1 MPYDVTVKRPIP
13 CGMLMLKGDR
23 FAQDRF
29 SEVLGMDIPR
39 ISNTVTV
46 HDTYSVLWL
55 GPAEWLLIVP
65 ESDEDRIASE
75 LSYDAADDWAVA
87 IIVSDHYSI
96 ITIQGSETTEVLA
109 QACGIDIHPQKF
121 SIGQCCRCAFARTTA
136 IVRPLD
142 SQGTYELILE
152 SSYVQYA
159 EHWLSRAIGA

>member
-1 MPYDVTVKRPIP
+1 MPYDVTFEKLTP

-23 FAQDRF
+23 IAQDRF

-39 ISNTVTV
+39 ISNTATV

-65 ESDEDRIASE
+65 ESDEVLIASE
-75 LSYDAADDWAVA
+75 LSHDGADDWAVA

-96 ITIQGSETTEVLA
+96 ITIQGSETAEVLA
-109 QACGIDIHPQKF
+109 QACGIDTHPQKF

-142 SQGTYELILE
+142 SRGAYELILE
-152 SSYVQYA
+152 SSFVRYA

>member
-1 MPYDVTVKRPIP
+1 
-13 CGMLMLKGDR
+13 MLKGDR
-23 FAQDRF
+23 IAQDRF

-39 ISNTVTV
+39 ISNTATV

-75 LSYDAADDWAVA
+75 LSYDAVNDWAVA

-109 QACGIDIHPQKF
+109 QACGIDIHPQVF
-121 SIGQCCRCAFARTTA
+121 SIGQGCRCAFARTTA

-152 SSYVQYA
+152 SSYVEYA

>member
-1 MPYDVTVKRPIP
+1 MPYDVTIKRPTP

-23 FAQDRF
+23 IAQDRF

-39 ISNTVTV
+39 ISNTATV

-75 LSYDAADDWAVA
+75 LSYDAVDGLAVA
-87 IIVSDHYSI
+87 IIVSDHYSV
-96 ITIQGSETTEVLA
+96 ITIRGSETAEVLQ
-109 QACGIDIHPQKF
+109 QACGIDIHPQEF
-121 SIGQCCRCAFARTTA
+121 SVGQCCRCAFARTTA

-142 SQGTYELILE
+142 SQDTYELIVE
-152 SSYVQYA
+152 SSYARYA
-159 EHWLSRAIGA
+159 EHWLFRAMGA

>member
-1 MPYDVTVKRPIP
+1 
-13 CGMLMLKGDR
+13 MLMLKGDR
-23 FAQDRF
+23 IAQDRF

-39 ISNTVTV
+39 TSNTATV

-75 LSYDAADDWAVA
+75 LSYGAADDWAVA

-109 QACGIDIHPQKF
+109 QAGGIDIHPQEF

-152 SSYVQYA
+152 SSYAQYA

>member
-1 MPYDVTVKRPIP
+1 
-13 CGMLMLKGDR
+13 MLKGDR
-23 FAQDRF
+23 IAQDRF

-39 ISNTVTV
+39 TSNTATV

-109 QACGIDIHPQKF
+109 QACGIVIHPQKF
-121 SIGQCCRCAFARTTA
+121 SVGQCCRCAFARTTA
-136 IVRPLD
+136 IVRRLD

-159 EHWLSRAIGA
+159 EHWLSRAIGD

>member
-13 CGMLMLKGDR
+13 GGMLMLKGDR
-23 FAQDRF
+23 IAQDRF

-39 ISNTVTV
+39 VPNTVTV

-55 GPAEWLLIVP
+55 GPEEWLLIVP
-65 ESDEDRIASE
+65 ESDEVRIASE
-75 LSYDAADDWAVA
+75 LSHDGADGWEAA

-96 ITIQGSETTEVLA
+96 ITIHGSETADVLA
-109 QACGIDIHPQKF
+109 QACGIDTHPQKF

-142 SQGTYELILE
+142 SQGTYELIVE

-159 EHWLSRAIGA
+159 KDWLKKAIGA

>member
-1 MPYDVTVKRPIP
+1 MPYDVTFEKLTP

-23 FAQDRF
+23 IAQDRF

-39 ISNTVTV
+39 VPNTATV

-55 GPAEWLLIVP
+55 GPEEWLLIVP
-65 ESDEDRIASE
+65 ESDEDLIASE
-75 LSYDAADDWAVA
+75 LSHDGADDWAVA

-96 ITIQGSETTEVLA
+96 ITIQGSETAEVLA
-109 QACGIDIHPQKF
+109 QACGIDTHPQKF

-142 SQGTYELILE
+142 SRGAYELIFE
-152 SSYVQYA
+152 SSFLRYA

>member
-1 MPYDVTVKRPIP
+1 MPYDVTIKRPTP

-23 FAQDRF
+23 TAQDRF

-39 ISNTVTV
+39 ISNTATV
-46 HDTYSVLWL
+46 RDTYSVLWL

-65 ESDEDRIASE
+65 ESDEARIASE

-96 ITIQGSETTEVLA
+96 ITIQGSETTEVLV
-109 QACGIDIHPQKF
+109 QACGIDIHPQEF

>member
-1 MPYDVTVKRPIP
+1 MPYDVTIKRPTP

-23 FAQDRF
+23 IAQDRF

-39 ISNTVTV
+39 ISNTATV

-75 LSYDAADDWAVA
+75 LSYDAVNDWAVA

>member
-1 MPYDVTVKRPIP
+1 MPYDVTFEKSTP

-23 FAQDRF
+23 IAQDRF

-39 ISNTVTV
+39 VPNTATV

-55 GPAEWLLIVP
+55 GPEEWLLIVP
-65 ESDEDRIASE
+65 ESDEVFIASE
-75 LSYDAADDWAVA
+75 LSHDGADDWAVA

-96 ITIQGSETTEVLA
+96 ITIQGSETAEVLA
-109 QACGIDIHPQKF
+109 QACGIDTHPQKF

-136 IVRPLD
+136 IVSPLD
-142 SQGTYELILE
+142 SRGAYELILE
-152 SSYVQYA
+152 SSFVRYA

>member
-1 MPYDVTVKRPIP
+1 MPYDVTFKRPTP

-23 FAQDRF
+23 IAQDRF

-39 ISNTVTV
+39 ISNTATV

-55 GPAEWLLIVP
+55 GPEEWLLIVP

-75 LSYDAADDWAVA
+75 LSYGVADDWAVV

-109 QACGIDIHPQKF
+109 QACGIDIHPQEF

-152 SSYVQYA
+152 SSYAQYA

>member
-1 MPYDVTVKRPIP
+1 MPYDVTIKRPTP

-23 FAQDRF
+23 IAQDRF

-39 ISNTVTV
+39 ISNTATV

-96 ITIQGSETTEVLA
+96 ITIQGSETTEVLV
-109 QACGIDIHPQKF
+109 QACGIASLWYRHTSSGIFDW
-121 SIGQCCRCAFARTTA
+121 S
-136 IVRPLD
+136 VLPLCVCPNNGD
-142 SQGTYELILE
+142 
-152 SSYVQYA
+152 
-159 EHWLSRAIGA
+159 RAAA

>member
-1 MPYDVTVKRPIP
+1 MPYDVTIKRPTP

-23 FAQDRF
+23 IAQDRF

-39 ISNTVTV
+39 ISNTATV
-46 HDTYSVLWL
+46 RDTYSVLWL

-65 ESDEDRIASE
+65 ESDEARIASE

-96 ITIQGSETTEVLA
+96 ITIQGSETTEVLV
-109 QACGIDIHPQKF
+109 QACGIDIHTQEF

-142 SQGTYELILE
+142 SQGTYELIVE
-152 SSYVQYA
+152 SSYARYVG
-159 EHWLSRAIGA
+159 HWLSRAIGV

>member
-1 MPYDVTVKRPIP
+1 MPYDVTIKRPTP

-23 FAQDRF
+23 TAQDRF

-39 ISNTVTV
+39 ISNTATV
-46 HDTYSVLWL
+46 RDTYSVLWL

-65 ESDEDRIASE
+65 ESDEARIASE

-96 ITIQGSETTEVLA
+96 ITIQGSETTEVLV
-109 QACGIDIHPQKF
+109 QACGIDIHTQEF

>member
-1 MPYDVTVKRPIP
+1 MPYDVTIKRPTP

-23 FAQDRF
+23 TAQDRF

-39 ISNTVTV
+39 ISNTATV

-65 ESDEDRIASE
+65 ESDEARIASE
-75 LSYDAADDWAVA
+75 LAYDTANDWSVA
-87 IIVSDHYSI
+87 INVSDHYSI
-96 ITIQGSETTEVLA
+96 ITIQRSETTEVLA
-109 QACGIDIHPQKF
+109 QACGIDIHPQEF

-152 SSYVQYA
+152 SSYVEYA

>member
-1 MPYDVTVKRPIP
+1 MPYDVTIKRPTP

-23 FAQDRF
+23 IAQDRF

-39 ISNTVTV
+39 ISNTATV

-96 ITIQGSETTEVLA
+96 ITIQGSETTEVLV
-109 QACGIDIHPQKF
+109 QACGIDIHPQEF

>member
-1 MPYDVTVKRPIP
+1 MPYDVTIKRPTP

-23 FAQDRF
+23 IAQDRF

-39 ISNTVTV
+39 ISNTATV

-75 LSYDAADDWAVA
+75 LSYDAADDWGVA

-109 QACGIDIHPQKF
+109 QACGIDIHPQEF

-159 EHWLSRAIGA
+159 EHWLSRAIGV

>member
-1 MPYDVTVKRPIP
+1 MPYDVTFERPTP
-13 CGMLMLKGDR
+13 CGMLILKGDR
-23 FAQDRF
+23 IAQDRF

-39 ISNTVTV
+39 ISNTATV

-55 GPAEWLLIVP
+55 GPTEWLLIVP
-65 ESDEDRIASE
+65 ESDEARIASE
-75 LSYDAADDWAVA
+75 LSYDGADGWAVA

-96 ITIQGSETTEVLA
+96 ITIQGSETAEVLA
-109 QACGIDIHPQKF
+109 QACGIDTHPQKF

-142 SQGTYELILE
+142 SRGAYELILE
-152 SSYVQYA
+152 SSFVRYA

>member
-1 MPYDVTVKRPIP
+1 MPYDVTFKNPTP
-13 CGMLMLKGDR
+13 CGMLILKGDR
-23 FAQDRF
+23 IAQDRF

-39 ISNTVTV
+39 ISNTATV

-75 LSYDAADDWAVA
+75 LSYDAADDWAAA

-109 QACGIDIHPQKF
+109 QACAIDIHPQEF

>member
-1 MPYDVTVKRPIP
+1 MPYDVTFEKPTP

-23 FAQDRF
+23 IAQDRF

-39 ISNTVTV
+39 VPNTTTV

-55 GPAEWLLIVP
+55 GPEEWLLIVP
-65 ESDEDRIASE
+65 ESDEVRIASE
-75 LSYDAADDWAVA
+75 LSHDGADGWEAA

-96 ITIQGSETTEVLA
+96 ITIQGSETAQVLA
-109 QACGIDIHPQKF
+109 QACGIDTHPQKF

-142 SQGTYELILE
+142 SRGAYELILE
-152 SSYVQYA
+152 SSFVRYA